1 MEPPEPRTGSQAMQD
16 AEPGFHKRND
26 KHERTRT
33 MVQIRKARRSATKLR
48 LLLTGPSG
56 SGKTYGG
63 LLIAKGLGAKRVI
76 VIDTEQG
83 SSDLYDRLLP
93 FDVIDLQPPF
103 TPERYIEAIDAAEQ
117 AGADCI
123 IIDSISHEWNG
134 KGGILE
140 LSDEVARAKFK
151 GNTWSAWSELTPR
164 HRAFI
169 DRMLRSSSHI
179 IATGRA
185 KTETA
190 QVDEGGRKKV
200 VKLGMKLESR
210 DGAEYE
216 FTTVLDIV
224 HDGHFAVASK
234 DRTGIFGGDPKPIT
248 AETGRLLADWL
259 AGGAPVPTTPG
270 VTQQQPP
277 NATVAAH
284 IKKPGWRDR
293 VAQAETVAELGTIAD
308 EADAALSAG
317 KLTAEQHTQLE
328 TLIAAR
334 HEEIEETANA

>member
-1 MEPPEPRTGSQAMQD
+1 MA
-16 AEPGFHKRND
+16 
-26 KHERTRT
+26 
-33 MVQIRKARRSATKLR
+33 VQIRKARRSATKLR

-56 SGKTYGG
+56 SGKTYGS
-63 LLIAKGLGAKRVI
+63 LLVAKGLGAKRPI

-83 SSDLYDRLLP
+83 SSDLYDSLLP

-103 TPERYIEAIDAAEQ
+103 TPEAYIEAIDAAEK
-117 AGADCI
+117 AGADVI
-123 IIDSISHEWNG
+123 VIDSISHEWNG
-134 KGGILE
+134 KGGCLE
-140 LSDEVARAKFK
+140 LVDELARAKFK
-151 GNTWSAWSELTPR
+151 GNSWSAWSELTPR

-169 DRMLRSSSHI
+169 DRMLRSSAHV

-234 DRTGIFGGDPKPIT
+234 DRTGLFNGDPKPIT
-248 AETGRLLADWL
+248 SATGAAFAEWL
-259 AGGAPVPTTPG
+259 NGAEAQPAAEEKPK
-270 VTQQQPP
+270 PP
-277 NATVAAH
+277 NDAIVAKAIVAIARATTRGDLEA
-284 IKKPGWRDR
+284 IRSR
-293 VAQAETVAELGTIAD
+293 VDARLQEGSINND
-308 EADAALSAG
+308 EAEAVLREVDTKES
-317 KLTAEQHTQLE
+317 E
-328 TLIAAR
+328 LIESEVA
-334 HEEIEETANA
+334 

>member
-1 MEPPEPRTGSQAMQD
+1 
-16 AEPGFHKRND
+16 
-26 KHERTRT
+26 

-63 LLIAKGLGAKRVI
+63 LLVAKGLGSKRTI

-83 SSDLYDRLLP
+83 SSDLYDRLHD
-93 FDVIDLQPPF
+93 FDVIDLRPPF
-103 TPERYIEAIDAAEQ
+103 TPEAYIEAIDAAEA

-134 KGGILE
+134 KGGVLE
-140 LSDEVARAKFK
+140 LSDEIARAKFK

-169 DRMLRSSSHI
+169 DRMLRSSAHI
-179 IATGRA
+179 IATGRS

-190 QVDEGGRKKV
+190 QVDDHGRKKV
-200 VKLGMKLESR
+200 VKLGMRLESR

-224 HDGHFAVASK
+224 HDGHYAVASK
-234 DRTGIFGGDPKPIT
+234 DRTGIFTGDPKPISEAT
-248 AETGRLLADWL
+248 GKRLAEWL
-259 AGGAPVPTTPG
+259 AGGEPVVVRRCGRVLDKPTGLHRITPIGRRRDPHHERHDTRNSPVGLRDAEPKGLSREERCG
-270 VTQQQPP
+270 VGKNQRG
-277 NATVAAH
+277 AT
-284 IKKPGWRDR
+284 
-293 VAQAETVAELGTIAD
+293 T
-308 EADAALSAG
+308 
-317 KLTAEQHTQLE
+317 
-328 TLIAAR
+328 
-334 HEEIEETANA
+334 

>member
-1 MEPPEPRTGSQAMQD
+1 
-16 AEPGFHKRND
+16 
-26 KHERTRT
+26 

-56 SGKTYGG
+56 AGKTFGA
-63 LLIAKGLGAKRVI
+63 LLVAKGLGSQRTI

-83 SSDLYDRLLP
+83 SSDLYDRLHD
-93 FDVIDLQPPF
+93 FDVIDVAPPF
-103 TPERYIEAIDAAEQ
+103 TPEAYIEAIDAAEA

-123 IIDSISHEWNG
+123 VIDSISHEWNG
-134 KGGILE
+134 KGGCLE
-140 LSDEVARAKFK
+140 LVDEIARAKFK

-169 DRMLRSSSHI
+169 DRMLRSSAHI

-190 QVDEGGRKKV
+190 QVDDHGRKKV

-234 DRTGIFGGDPKPIT
+234 DRTGIFGGDPKPIGV
-248 AETGRLLADWL
+248 ETGKAFAEWL
-259 AGGAPVPTTPG
+259 AGGTPTVTPPSEKYLQAAAFIG
-270 VTQQQPP
+270 KA
-277 NATVAAH
+277 ATDADLRKATKAIDGYVVAGQLTSDEWSRLTDA
-284 IKKPGWRDR
+284 ITERM
-293 VAQAETVAELGTIAD
+293 AAIETTAGEP
-308 EADAALSAG
+308 AA
-317 KLTAEQHTQLE
+317 TE
-328 TLIAAR
+328 
-334 HEEIEETANA
+334 

>member
-1 MEPPEPRTGSQAMQD
+1 
-16 AEPGFHKRND
+16 
-26 KHERTRT
+26 

-63 LLIAKGLGAKRVI
+63 LLVAKGLGSQRTI

-83 SSDLYDRLLP
+83 SSDLYDRLHD
-93 FDVIDLQPPF
+93 FDVIDLAPPF
-103 TPERYIEAIDAAEQ
+103 TPEAYIEAIDAAEQ

-123 IIDSISHEWNG
+123 VIDSISHEWNG
-134 KGGILE
+134 KGGCLE
-140 LSDEVARAKFK
+140 LVDEIARAKFK

-169 DRMLRSSSHI
+169 DRMLRSSAHI
-179 IATGRA
+179 IATGRS

-190 QVDEGGRKKV
+190 QVDDHGRKKV
-200 VKLGMKLESR
+200 VKLGMRLESR

-234 DRTGIFGGDPKPIT
+234 DRTGIFGGDPKPISV
-248 AETGRLLADWL
+248 ETGERLAAWL
-259 AGGAPVPTTPG
+259 AGGTPAAK
-270 VTQQQPP
+270 PP
-277 NATVAAH
+277 SEKYAQAADYISRAATDADLRKATRAIDGYVAAGQLTGDEWSSLTDQ
-284 IKKPGWRDR
+284 INERL
-293 VAQAETVAELGTIAD
+293 AAIETTAGEP
-308 EADAALSAG
+308 AA
-317 KLTAEQHTQLE
+317 TE
-328 TLIAAR
+328 
-334 HEEIEETANA
+334 

>member
-1 MEPPEPRTGSQAMQD
+1 MSAIFWMICLQAMVGMI
-16 AEPGFHKRND
+16 A
-26 KHERTRT
+26 
-33 MVQIRKARRSATKLR
+33 IRKAKRSATKLR

-63 LLIAKGLGAKRVI
+63 LLVAKGLGSQRTI

-83 SSDLYDRLLP
+83 SSDLYDRLHD
-93 FDVIDLQPPF
+93 FSVIDLSPPF
-103 TPERYIEAIDAAEQ
+103 TPEAYIEAIDAAEA

-134 KGGILE
+134 RGGCLE
-140 LSDEVARAKFK
+140 LVDEIARARFK

-169 DRMLRSSSHI
+169 DRMLRSSAHI
-179 IATGRA
+179 IATGRS

-190 QVDEGGRKKV
+190 QVDDHGRKKV

-216 FTTVLDIV
+216 FTTCLDIV

-234 DRTGIFGGDPKPIT
+234 DRTGIFSADPKPIT
-248 AETGRLLADWL
+248 VETGKAFADWL
-259 AGGAPVPTTPG
+259 AGGTASPVVLPAARAKAASETAQGTP
-270 VTQQQPP
+270 PP
-277 NATVAAH
+277 AGSLVDT
-284 IKKPGWRDR
+284 IRSTI
-293 VAQAETVAELGTIAD
+293 AQATTGQKLQAITKRLDALVAEDKITSGEWSQLTD
-308 EADAALSAG
+308 EI
-317 KLTAEQHTQLE
+317 TARQD
-328 TLIAAR
+328 
-334 HEEIEETANA
+334 EISPAVSDK

>member
-1 MEPPEPRTGSQAMQD
+1 MA
-16 AEPGFHKRND
+16 
-26 KHERTRT
+26 
-33 MVQIRKARRSATKLR
+33 VQIRKARRSATKLR

-63 LLIAKGLGAKRVI
+63 LLISKGLGAKRVI

-103 TPERYIEAIDAAEQ
+103 TPEAYIEAIDAAEK
-117 AGADCI
+117 AGADVI
-123 IIDSISHEWNG
+123 VIDSISHEWNG
-134 KGGILE
+134 KGGCLE
-140 LSDEVARAKFK
+140 LVDELARAKYR

-169 DRMLRSSSHI
+169 DRMLRSSAHI
-179 IATGRA
+179 IATGRS

-190 QVDEGGRKKV
+190 QVEEGGRKKV

-234 DRTGIFGGDPKPIT
+234 DRTGLFGGDPKPIT
-248 AETGRLLADWL
+248 ASTGAAFAEWLSGAESAPAALTKPVKEVADGITVAHVEQFEPPEKKVKPANDGIVAKAVIAIAKATTRQDLDVIRLRVDARLLDGSISNHEAEAVLREVDQKESEL
-259 AGGAPVPTTPG
+259 IERE
-270 VTQQQPP
+270 
-277 NATVAAH
+277 VA
-284 IKKPGWRDR
+284 
-293 VAQAETVAELGTIAD
+293 
-308 EADAALSAG
+308 
-317 KLTAEQHTQLE
+317 
-328 TLIAAR
+328 
-334 HEEIEETANA
+334 

>member
-1 MEPPEPRTGSQAMQD
+1 MA
-16 AEPGFHKRND
+16 
-26 KHERTRT
+26 
-33 MVQIRKARRSATKLR
+33 VQIRKARRSATKLR

-56 SGKTYGG
+56 SGKTYGS
-63 LLIAKGLGAKRVI
+63 LLVAKGLGAKRPI

-103 TPERYIEAIDAAEQ
+103 TPEAYIEAIDAAEK
-117 AGADCI
+117 AGADVI
-123 IIDSISHEWNG
+123 VIDSISHEWNG
-134 KGGILE
+134 KGGCLE
-140 LSDEVARAKFK
+140 LVDELARAKYR

-169 DRMLRSSSHI
+169 DRMLRSSAHI
-179 IATGRA
+179 IATGRS

-190 QVDEGGRKKV
+190 QVEEGGRKKV

-234 DRTGIFGGDPKPIT
+234 DRTGLFGGDPKPIT
-248 AETGRLLADWL
+248 ATTGVAFAEWL
-259 AGGAPVPTTPG
+259 AGAESAPAAEVKAKPANDGIVAKAVIAIAKATTREELEL
-270 VTQQQPP
+270 V
-277 NATVAAH
+277 
-284 IKKPGWRDR
+284 RSR
-293 VAQAETVAELGTIAD
+293 VDARLQDGSINND
-308 EADAALSAG
+308 EAEAVLRQVDEKES
-317 KLTAEQHTQLE
+317 E
-328 TLIAAR
+328 LIAKEVA
-334 HEEIEETANA
+334 